1 MLDTF
6 DHDLYVETL
15 RAFALNYENDNGKF
29 EFSVTNIISPF
40 FGELK
45 VGDLC
50 QFVDI
55 SSKKDIFGMIVNIR
69 IIVTSKHRYVHA
81 WMDILVE
88 SDFFIFHTRVDR
100 EHYNEI

>member
-15 RAFALNYENDNGKF
+15 RTFALNCERDNGKP
-29 EFSVTNIISPF
+29 EFLVTDIVSPF

-50 QFVDI
+50 QFIDI

-69 IIVTSKHRYVHA
+69 IIVTTQHRFVHA

-88 SDFFIFHTRVDR
+88 SDFFYIS
-100 EHYNEI
+100 Y